1 MPLLG
6 GIGRLRGRACV
17 VLGQEKGAD
26 TAARIKHNFG
36 MPRPE
41 GS

>member
-1 MPLLG
+1 MVG

-17 VLGQEKGAD
+17 VLGQETGAD
-26 TAARIKHNFG
+26 TTARIKHNLG
-36 MPRPE
+36 MLRPE